1 MPSLGVCEVC
11 QPSHRP
17 GPVIRAR
24 RSRCCGGVLISAD
37 IAGTGW
43 RAIFLVS
50 VPVCAAVIA
59 AAIRWLPA
67 DAGRGTAGLDLAG
80 TAVGAYLATHVSD
93 DGGRRTRAA
102 KPRHSSDLMTVASQG
117 SNS

>member
-1 MPSLGVCEVC
+1 
-11 QPSHRP
+11 
-17 GPVIRAR
+17 
-24 RSRCCGGVLISAD
+24 VLISAD

-67 DAGRGTAGLDLAG
+67 DAGRGTADLDLAG